1 MQSPEEVYVSL
12 HTVRPVNATI
22 PSSCQTTVKSQIC
35 HLKSFVSNLVG
46 KICLLPQT
54 SLSINSELRILTQ
67 FHSEHN
73 ICNGN
78 NIIFVIM
85 LMYTFTVVLKRH
97 NEDVSAD
104 FHQLQ
109 PFFTQSTIF
118 KGSKV
123 TTQTNNFRLKL
134 SF

>member
-1 MQSPEEVYVSL
+1 MSL

-46 KICLLPQT
+46 KICLLPHT

-67 FHSEHN
+67 FHSEYN

-78 NIIFVIM
+78 DIVFVVM
-85 LMYTFTVVLKRH
+85 LMYTFTVVLIRH

-109 PFFTQSTIF
+109 PFLQSTIF

-123 TTQTNNFRLKL
+123 TTQINNFRLKL